1 MYLQTSRQPLP
12 GEEVNQILMDCK
24 CMGLLIG
31 RGGIFSQVRK
41 RLVFTYQF
49 R

>member
-1 MYLQTSRQPLP
+1 MYLQESRQPLP
-12 GEEVNQILMDCK
+12 REEVNQIHHDCK

-31 RGGIFSQVRK
+31 RGGLFSQVRK